1 MKPPLSLAAL
11 FARYFV
17 QTMVVQFVLLL
28 GFVTLL
34 ILLTSGAD
42 RDRIEQQ
49 MDGTVRMIQREL
61 LSQPPARRAAELTS
75 INELF
80 AYPVKLLPTL
90 PAALDD
96 EARAR
101 LASGQS
107 WLDYGNEL
115 LYAPL
120 PGTRQILQL
129 GPLGQGSEQHNFLQ
143 SEWGLFLLWFVF
155 FGVPM
160 AVLIYL
166 NLRPHWQSLMALRA
180 TATQLAEG
188 DLSAR
193 VGRLKSP
200 LFAPLSTVI
209 NDMATRLERQV
220 ETRQALAHAVAHE
233 LRTPVARLRF
243 GLSMLDEAEDDNER
257 QHYREGMERDLTEL
271 DELLNISLSYA
282 KLDRGEVSLQYETVD
297 LNEWF
302 DDLIR
307 LMQPLCPPHLQ
318 LGLDCGSGNTTFDR
332 KLMYVATRN
341 LLLNAFKYATSRVQM
356 SVTLYGGE
364 LWIAVEDDG
373 PGIPPEECERIF
385 EPFQRLDRSRDRATG
400 GHGLGLSFVR
410 LITLHHGGSA
420 SAGQASLG
428 GARMALRLPQHPPR
442 PRG

>member
-1 MKPPLSLAAL
+1 MKPPATLAGL

-17 QTMVVQFVLLL
+17 QTMVVQFILLL

-34 ILLTSGAD
+34 IFLTSGAD

-61 LSQPPARRAAELTS
+61 LSQPPARRAAELSS
-75 INELF
+75 ISELF
-80 AYPVKLLPTL
+80 AYPIKLLPAL
-90 PAALDD
+90 PAGLDD

-101 LASGQS
+101 VASGQS

-129 GPLGQGSEQHNFLQ
+129 GPLNPGSEPHNFLQ
-143 SEWGLFLLWFVF
+143 SKWGLFLLWFVF

-166 NLRPHWQSLMALRA
+166 NLRPHWQSLMALRS

-193 VGRLKSP
+193 VEQLKSP

-243 GLSMLDEAEDDNER
+243 GLSMLDEADDDSER

-282 KLDRGEVSLQYETVD
+282 RLDRGEVTLQYETVD
-297 LNEWF
+297 LQDWF
-302 DDLIR
+302 DDLIQ
-307 LMQPLCPPHLQ
+307 LMQPLCPAHLQ
-318 LGLDCGSGNTTFDR
+318 LGLSCVAGDTTFDR

-341 LLLNAFKYATSRVQM
+341 LLLNAFKYAASRVQM
-356 SVTLYGGE
+356 TVTLDGGQ
-364 LWIAVEDDG
+364 LQIAVEDDG

-410 LITLHHGGSA
+410 LITLHHGGHA
-420 SAGQASLG
+420 SAGRASLG
-428 GARMALRLPQHPPR
+428 GARMALSLPQHPQR
-442 PRG
+442 TDA

>member
-1 MKPPLSLAAL
+1 MKPTATLAGL

-34 ILLTSGAD
+34 IFLTSGAD

-61 LSQPPARRAAELTS
+61 LSQPPARRQAELNS
-75 INELF
+75 IRELF
-80 AYPVKLLPTL
+80 TYPVKLLPGL
-90 PAALDD
+90 PAELDD
-96 EARAR
+96 NARAR
-101 LASGQS
+101 LASGHS

-120 PGTRQILQL
+120 PGTRQVLQL
-129 GPLGQGSEQHNFLQ
+129 GPLNQGTEQHNFLQ

-160 AVLIYL
+160 AALIYL
-166 NLRPHWQSLMALRA
+166 NLRPHWQSLLALRS

-193 VGRLKSP
+193 VGQLNSP

-282 KLDRGEVSLQYETVD
+282 RLDRGEVSLQYETVD

-302 DDLIR
+302 DDLIQ
-307 LMQPLCPPHLQ
+307 LMQPLCPPHLT
-318 LGLDCGSGNTTFDR
+318 LGLDCAAGSTTFDR

-341 LLLNAFKYATSRVQM
+341 LLLNAFKYAASRVQM
-356 SVTLYGGE
+356 TVRLEGGQ
-364 LWIAVEDDG
+364 LQIAVEDDG

-410 LITLHHGGSA
+410 LITLHHGGNA
-420 SAGQASLG
+420 RAGRASLG
-428 GARMALRLPQHPPR
+428 GARMALSLPQHPPR
-442 PRG
+442 ADA

>member
-1 MKPPLSLAAL
+1 MKPPATLAAL

-34 ILLTSGAD
+34 IFLTSGAD
-42 RDRIEQQ
+42 RDRIQQQ
-49 MDGTVRMIQREL
+49 MDGTVRMIQRQL
-61 LSQPPARRAAELTS
+61 LSQQPARRPAELAT

-80 AYPVKLLPTL
+80 TYPIKLLPAI
-90 PAALDD
+90 PAGLDD

-129 GPLGQGSEQHNFLQ
+129 GPLNQEAEPHNFLQ
-143 SEWGLFLLWFVF
+143 TEWGLFLLWFGF

-160 AVLIYL
+160 GLLIYL
-166 NLRPHWQSLMALRA
+166 NLRPHWQSLITLRS
-180 TATQLAEG
+180 TANQLAEG

-193 VGRLKSP
+193 AAALKSP
-200 LFAPLSTVI
+200 LFAPLGSVI
-209 NDMATRLERQV
+209 NDMATALERQV

-243 GLSMLDEAEDDNER
+243 GLSMLDEADDDDER
-257 QHYREGMERDLTEL
+257 QQYREGMERDLTEL

-282 KLDRGEVSLQYETVD
+282 KLDRGEVALQYETID

-302 DDLIR
+302 DDLIN
-307 LMQPLCPPHLQ
+307 LMQPLCPGQLQ
-318 LGLDCGSGNTTFDR
+318 LGLSCEPGSATFDR

-341 LLLNAFKYATSRVQM
+341 LLLNAFKYASSQVHMTVSLADAQ
-356 SVTLYGGE
+356 LH
-364 LWIAVEDDG
+364 IAVEDDG
-373 PGIPPEECERIF
+373 PGIPAAERERIF

-410 LITLHHGGSA
+410 LIALHHGGHA
-420 SAGQASLG
+420 HAGVASLG
-428 GARMALRLPQHPPR
+428 GARMAITVPQHPAAN
-442 PRG
+442 